1 MEFFVKKTKEYK
13 QMKNGVTFALL
24 IGLLVSLLFPPNAF
38 SEGTVVRVAPRPLGG
53 WEDPSVIDIVIE
65 NGQNVAG
72 YQVMLQFD
80 SGKLEYAGIQHGD
93 YFPSGSFFGEP
104 QIIDTNPNDSLK
116 AVLFA
121 ATAITGESN
130 GDGVLATLTFKNN
143 EASASDLTL
152 LEGTILSNRKGET
165 SIPRLENSE
174 TNPQGVGDLTV
185 GRDDHGNMPEVAT
198 QLSFGVDEALEGT
211 IESNSDI
218 DYFEVWISDSGEL
231 RLYTTTTLTLGDVVI
246 ELQDSK
252 GYVLPPN
259 DDLPAN
265 DDIEDEDYAVLRIR
279 HDVSA
284 GTYYVKVTGTTENK
298 NEWYRLRANFT
309 PAETIDTAEKLY
321 IKEISGDAY
330 ISEKN
335 KEPSFVVEVQDK
347 YGNPIP
353 NVPVKF
359 QIQKTSTLNVKASL
373 SRSIVETNA
382 EGQARTTL
390 KLPSALDQVSGTITI
405 LAYVPEDTEALFP
418 TSISDPDFVLFSATT
433 EARTIDIKGPW
444 LWMIAKGGPKVGP
457 EGKEIN
463 IDDDLLN
470 EQYTFG
476 SEEYRAKHGAYKGE
490 RQGRNNTEE
499 AIGDSIFWT
508 PGKLNEDG
516 NVNECLIQNRMLQGS
531 VDHYTAYALINLFV
545 AWKKWDGVILR
556 LGSDDAVKVWLNG
569 KEVHKH
575 AELRSSDGYQDAIP
589 VNLNLG
595 DNLLMVKVSDHENGW
610 GLFVGLDVPT
620 GADITPKL
628 PETLSEIQIQ
638 DELPLTIVPNP
649 PVSEV
654 AFGKES
660 TYFVLTIGLPEFPV
674 YGEDALIYR
683 YKDAIIYDDCWI
695 TLVIEEEGIS
705 GFIFP
710 LFEENTE
717 ESIKE
722 LVLRKS
728 IEVVSDVTGKVAG
741 AVAGAVTVKFIGPLG
756 SFVLSYMRGV
766 HN

>member
-1 MEFFVKKTKEYK
+1 
-13 QMKNGVTFALL
+13 MKNGVTFALL